1 MSASGPV
8 DVFDVG
14 GVDELFSGDLADF
27 VKRRDELAKQLR
39 KDGEKEAAAAVKALT
54 KPSRAAWAV
63 NQVARTSSTEI
74 DELIRAGQ
82 AVRDAQADAVRGKD
96 VGSLRTSQTKWRDI
110 VRALAGK
117 AAATAGEQY
126 RDDAAATFEAAST
139 DEQLAAL
146 LKAGRLTA
154 GLSPS
159 GFGLAGMPEP
169 PDRPARERREPT
181 HESVDVEPPPRD
193 DRAIEI
199 ARKQLEEREE
209 ALTKAVHRLRR
220 AEQRLEVA
228 QQAVDE
234 AAVAVDDKQSARDE
248 ADAALRAAEK

>member
-8 DVFDVG
+8 DVFDVD
-14 GVDELFSGDLADF
+14 GVDELFAGDLNDF

-39 KDGEKEAAAAVKALT
+39 KDGQKEAAAAVKALT

-117 AAATAGEQY
+117 AAAAAGEQY
-126 RDDAAATFEAAST
+126 RDDTAATFEAAST

-169 PDRPARERREPT
+169 PERPARERREEPT
-181 HESVDVEPPPRD
+181 HEPVDVEPPRD
-193 DRAIEI
+193 DRAIET
-199 ARKQLEEREE
+199 ARKHLEERDE

-228 QQAVDE
+228 QQAVTE
-234 AAVAVDDKQSARDE
+234 AAAAVDEKQAARDE
-248 ADAALRAAEK
+248 AEAALRAAER